1 MGVIQNSFNQLLGI
15 GALATGTVGKEI
27 LKSKSEKE
35 AIGREVNEAIKQ
47 NEKSELDYKQQV
59 NSKNR
64 EIRKLNKSISDAEAE
79 SRYYSDKAMNYQEG
93 INTLWDLE
101 SKATDEE
108 FIEKYSKQRKALEEA
123 RRSYLSKMDELQ
135 EQKKGFKERIEIL
148 KAKKKDLKEQEK
160 LRKEDFS
167 ETLTGL
173 KTKQDLADY
182 AFKYGLGAEK
192 KLEKDKFKEFK
203 EKRAGGNK

>member
-15 GALATGTVGKEI
+15 GALATGTVGREI

-35 AIGREVNEAIKQ
+35 AIGREVSNAIKQ

-64 EIRKLNKSISDAEAE
+64 EIRKLNKSISDSEKE
-79 SRYYSDKAMNYQEG
+79 SAYYSDKASSYQEG
-93 INTLWDLE
+93 INRIWDIE
-101 SKATDEE
+101 SNLTDEG

-123 RRSYLSKMDELQ
+123 RRSYLSKIDELENQ
-135 EQKKGFKERIEIL
+135 RKGFKERINIL
-148 KAKKKDLKEQEK
+148 KTEKKDLKEQEK

-167 ETLTGL
+167 ETLSAL

-203 EKRAGGNK
+203 EKKSGGKK

>member
-15 GALATGTVGKEI
+15 AALATGTVGREI

-35 AIGREVNEAIKQ
+35 AIGREVNDAIKE

-59 NSKNR
+59 NSTNR
-64 EIRKLNKSISDAEAE
+64 DIRKLNKSISDADLE
-79 SRYYSDKAMNYQEG
+79 SRYYSDKASSYQEG
-93 INTLWDLE
+93 INTLWDTE
-101 SKATDEE
+101 SKLTDDEL
-108 FIEKYSKQRKALEEA
+108 IEKYSKQRKALEEA

-135 EQKKGFKERIEIL
+135 EQKKGFKERVEIL

-167 ETLTGL
+167 ETLSAL

-203 EKRAGGNK
+203 EKRGNK